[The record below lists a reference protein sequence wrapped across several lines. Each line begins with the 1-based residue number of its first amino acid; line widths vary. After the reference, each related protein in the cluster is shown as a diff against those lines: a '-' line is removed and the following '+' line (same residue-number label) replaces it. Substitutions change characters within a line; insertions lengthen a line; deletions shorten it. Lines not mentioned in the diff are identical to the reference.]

1 MTLLLRPATRSPP
14 LEQLV
19 LAKMRHAACSP
30 RFCHRR
36 LSPPVVAPPA
46 SSVLPFLQL
55 GNHAPWPTAANGL
68 WGEVN
73 SWPPDCCGAA
83 RSTSAQSTA
92 VSPPSFHC
100 PRKPSALVEPPKNS
114 LLAGN
119 LRASGVGCYLL
130 NHAGSSPS
138 DCSVTIEVLRFNCR
152 VPWLQKLP
160 SLSMYS
166 LRRPSPSQLSRQ
178 TPFTAYS
185 PV

>member
-1 MTLLLRPATRSPP
+1 
-14 LEQLV
+14 
-19 LAKMRHAACSP
+19 MRHAACSP

-36 LSPPVVAPPA
+36 PSPPVVAPPA

-114 LLAGN
+114 LLPSGRRRGLLSPQPRRVVSVRL
-119 LRASGVGCYLL
+119 LRYHPGIYFDLTVVYPGCKNYLL
-130 NHAGSSPS
+130 LACTRYEGHHHLSYP
-138 DCSVTIEVLRFNCR
+138 TKPR
-152 VPWLQKLP
+152 
-160 SLSMYS
+160 SL
-166 LRRPSPSQLSRQ
+166 LTAWFRPD
-178 TPFTAYS
+178 
-185 PV
+185 